1 MVRAGRGRKGGG
13 VMAKET
19 LSASRMAA
27 FLACPRKHY
36 YQYELGLEREEPAP
50 ALRFGSA
57 MHKALEARANGASL
71 LEAYEAAKADRRLDE
86 PLELAKLY
94 GLLRGYFTLYG
105 NADADRETVAKMYP
119 ECRWTLAIPHSRT
132 FEHVGII
139 DGLAV
144 LKDGRTAVVEHKTT
158 GEDISPA
165 ADYWTRLRFNGQLFL
180 YVLAARANGWDVDTV
195 VYDVIRK
202 PAIRQK
208 ANETAEQY
216 GERLAA
222 DAAAR
227 PDFYFARREVAV
239 LDGALAEFEIQR
251 DAICRML
258 LHCKAAARKAA
269 LPEQGWARN
278 CGGMTCRGCEYAG
291 FCLQC
296 VHVDAGHLP
305 AGFRLK
311 AKSAAAPAGNAS
323 VAADVAATA

>member
-1 MVRAGRGRKGGG
+1 
-13 VMAKET
+13 MAKET

-36 YQYELGLEREEPAP
+36 YQYELGLEREESAP

-57 MHKALEARANGASL
+57 FHKALEARANGAT
-71 LEAYEAAKADRRLDE
+71 LEQAYEAAKADKRLEE

-94 GLLRGYFTLYG
+94 GLLCGYWSVYG
-105 NADADRETVAKMYP
+105 SADSQNETIAKMHP
-119 ECRWTLAIPHSRT
+119 ECQWTLEIPHSRT
-132 FEHVGII
+132 FQHVGVI

-144 LKDGRTAVVEHKTT
+144 LKDGRTAIVEHKTT
-158 GEDISPA
+158 GEDISPT
-165 ADYWTRLRFNGQLFL
+165 ADYWTRLQFNGQLFL

-195 VYDVIRK
+195 IYDVIRK

-222 DAAAR
+222 DAAER

-239 LDGALAEFEIQR
+239 LDSAIAEFEIQR
-251 DAICRML
+251 DVICKML
-258 LHCKAAARKAA
+258 LHCKAASRKAA

-278 CGGMTCRGCEYAG
+278 CNGITCKGCDFAG
-291 FCLQC
+291 FCMQC
-296 VHVDAGHLP
+296 VHVDAEHLP
-305 AGFRLK
+305 VGFKLK
-311 AKSAAAPAGNAS
+311 AKSATAPAPDDNTTSTTAEAAA
-323 VAADVAATA
+323 VA

>member
-1 MVRAGRGRKGGG
+1 
-13 VMAKET
+13 MAKET

-36 YQYELGLEREEPAP
+36 YQYELGLEREESAP
-50 ALRFGSA
+50 AMRFGSA
-57 MHKALEARANGASL
+57 FHKALEARANGAT
-71 LEAYEAAKADRRLDE
+71 LEQAYEAAKADKRLEE

-94 GLLRGYFTLYG
+94 GLLCGYWSVYG
-105 NADADRETVAKMYP
+105 SADSQNETIAKMHP
-119 ECRWTLAIPHSRT
+119 ECQWTLEIPHSRT

-144 LKDGRTAVVEHKTT
+144 LKDGRTAIVEHKTT
-158 GEDISPA
+158 GEDISPT
-165 ADYWTRLRFNGQLFL
+165 ADYWTRLQFNGQLFL

-195 VYDVIRK
+195 IYDVIRK

-222 DAAAR
+222 DAAER

-239 LDGALAEFEIQR
+239 LDSAIAEFEIQR
-251 DAICRML
+251 DVICKML
-258 LHCKAAARKAA
+258 LHCKAASRKAA

-278 CGGMTCRGCEYAG
+278 CNGITCKGCDFAG
-291 FCLQC
+291 FCMQC
-296 VHVDAGHLP
+296 VHVDAEHLP
-305 AGFRLK
+305 VGFKLK
-311 AKSAAAPAGNAS
+311 AKSATAPAPTDNTTSTTAEAAA
-323 VAADVAATA
+323 VA

>member
-1 MVRAGRGRKGGG
+1 
-13 VMAKET
+13 
-19 LSASRMAA
+19 
-27 FLACPRKHY
+27 
-36 YQYELGLEREEPAP
+36 
-50 ALRFGSA
+50 
-57 MHKALEARANGASL
+57 MH
-71 LEAYEAAKADRRLDE
+71 
-86 PLELAKLY
+86 
-94 GLLRGYFTLYG
+94 
-105 NADADRETVAKMYP
+105 P
-119 ECRWTLAIPHSRT
+119 ECPWTLAIPHSRT
-132 FEHVGII
+132 FRHVGII

-158 GEDISPA
+158 GEDISPS

-216 GERLAA
+216 GERLADDCA
-222 DAAAR
+222 GR

-239 LDGALAEFEIQR
+239 LDGAIAEFEIQR
-251 DAICRML
+251 DAICKML
-258 LHCKAAARKAA
+258 LHCKAAARRAA
-269 LPEQGWARN
+269 LPEQGWPRN

-305 AGFRLK
+305 VGFKLR
-311 AKSAAAPAGNAS
+311 AKSAAATAPTDETTS
-323 VAADVAATA
+323 VAAGAATA

>member
-1 MVRAGRGRKGGG
+1 
-13 VMAKET
+13 MAKET
-19 LSASRMAA
+19 LSASRMTA

-36 YQYELGLEREEPAP
+36 YQYELGLEREETAP
-50 ALRFGSA
+50 ALRFGGA
-57 MHKALEARANGASL
+57 FHRALEARANGAGL
-71 LEAYEAAKADRRLDE
+71 PEAYELAKRERRLDE
-86 PLELAKLY
+86 PIELAKLY
-94 GLLRGYFTLYG
+94 GLLRGYYALYG
-105 NADADRETVAKMYP
+105 DAGGDRETVAEMHP
-119 ECRWTLAIPHSRT
+119 ECPWTLAIPHSRT

-208 ANETAEQY
+208 AGETAEQY
-216 GERLAA
+216 GERLADDCA
-222 DAAAR
+222 GR

-239 LDGALAEFEIQR
+239 LDGAIAEFEIQR

-258 LHCKAAARKAA
+258 LHCKAAARRAA
-269 LPEQGWARN
+269 LPEQGWPRN

-296 VHVDAGHLP
+296 VHVDAEHLP
-305 AGFRLK
+305 AGFRLR
-311 AKSAAAPAGNAS
+311 AKSAAAPDGAPAEPTS
-323 VAADVAATA
+323 AAADVAATA